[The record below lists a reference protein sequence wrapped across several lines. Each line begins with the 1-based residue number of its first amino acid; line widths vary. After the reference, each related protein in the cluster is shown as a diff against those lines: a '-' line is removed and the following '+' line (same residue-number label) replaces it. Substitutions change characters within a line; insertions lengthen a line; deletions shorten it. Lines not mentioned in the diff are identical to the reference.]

1 MNLIELNAIKDHL
14 AKQLTD
20 LDAIKV
26 NCTSCNKYDGKCNQY
41 QAKPPDDWM
50 QGSVDCEHWIWDQ
63 LPF

>member
-14 AKQLTD
+14 AKQLAD

-26 NCTSCNKYDGKCNQY
+26 NCTSCNKYDGQCSQY
-41 QAKPPDDWM
+41 QAKPPQDWL